1 MANVTVLGASGATVT
16 IALTSG
22 ENAGAAQTA
31 ANFINSINTFGIL
44 DQQTWSGSGT
54 LPAPSN
60 LLGGAIISKAGDVG
74 ALSAQY
80 VSVMVN
86 AVGESTVVGPE
97 NATATVI
104 AGDGADLT
112 FLNLSAKAEVFF
124 GANDGTLINQGGV
137 VNMRSEAGT
146 HVVLSDAGS
155 TVNTF
160 AGDGLILFA
169 DIDGKS
175 GTVTANI
182 TAGSKN
188 ATIIA
193 SGDSTVPVTINATTG
208 EFVALADEKAN
219 MIVNPGQANATLI
232 GANKVGAGATTLF
245 GGTGSVVVSDGQGI
259 YTGGSAGDN
268 LMFTGTVPGS
278 ATLTGGGTGDLLFAA
293 GADQLLIA
301 GGGASTLLGRWV
313 EETSKDPGVFVE
325 QSTGGHR
332 FLVGAGFTTVF
343 GAQSGGNTF
352 LFAGL
357 GSALVE
363 GRDEDAEGQAQN
375 TYFDFTAFGGTHL
388 ISDFQAGLDKLQY
401 AGTADATIEFFT
413 AGSSELFGA
422 AAGTRVITPG
432 GTTFLFFDT
441 GSDGIQDITAS
452 DIVKL

>member
-22 ENAGAAQTA
+22 DNAAAAQTA

-60 LLGGAIISKAGDVG
+60 LLGGAIVSTAGDVG

-86 AVGESTVVGPE
+86 AKGESTVVGPD
-97 NATATVI
+97 NASATVI
-104 AGDGADLT
+104 AGDGSDLT
-112 FLNLSAKAEVFF
+112 FLNLSKNADVYF
-124 GANDGTLINQGGV
+124 GANDATLINQGGT
-137 VNMRSEAGT
+137 VNMRSEAGV
-146 HVVLSDAGS
+146 HVVLTDQGA
-155 TVNTF
+155 TTNTHS
-160 AGDGLILFA
+160 GDGLILFS

-175 GTVTANI
+175 GASIAHI

-208 EFVALADEKAN
+208 EFVALADGKGS
-219 MIVNPGQANATLI
+219 MIVNPGQANATVI
-232 GANKVGAGATTLF
+232 GTNVAGSGATTLF
-245 GGTGSVVVSDGQGI
+245 GGTGSVVVSDGIGEF
-259 YTGGSAGDN
+259 TGGSAGGN

-278 ATLTGGGTGDLLFAA
+278 ATLTGGGNDDLLFA
-293 GADQLLIA
+293 GGQNQLLIA
-301 GGGASTLLGRWV
+301 GGGASTLVGRW
-313 EETSKDPGVFVE
+313 TDDGVE

-363 GRDEDAEGQAQN
+363 GRDETAGGQTANIYQ
-375 TYFDFTAFGGTHL
+375 DFANPGGTHL
-388 ISDFQAGLDKLQY
+388 IADFDTGMDVFLY
-401 AGTADATIEFFT
+401 SGGTDATIEFFAAN
-413 AGSSELFGA
+413 AGGSPFGDQ
-422 AAGTRVITPG
+422 AGTRVVTPG

-441 GSDGIQDITAS
+441 NADGVQDINTT
-452 DIVKL
+452 DMFKV